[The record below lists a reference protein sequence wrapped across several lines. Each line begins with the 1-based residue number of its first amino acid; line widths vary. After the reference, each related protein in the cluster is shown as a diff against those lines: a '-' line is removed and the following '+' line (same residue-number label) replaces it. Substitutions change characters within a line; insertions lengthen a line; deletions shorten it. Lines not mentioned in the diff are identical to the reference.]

1 MGSESTLTKVRTIA
15 RSQNKQNGNGL
26 SPYVTFTRWEWA
38 HLRDATPLTL
48 AEEDLATLRG
58 INEQLSLQEVV
69 EIYLPLSRLL
79 NLYVSATQ
87 RLNEATQIFLGNPNM
102 KVPYVIGVAGSVA
115 VGKSTT
121 ARILQALLSRWGN
134 HPKVDLITT
143 DGFLYPNEMLEARG
157 LLKRKGFPESYDRR
171 RLLRFVA
178 DIKSGVSPLFA
189 PVYSHITYDIVPEE
203 LQTVT
208 NPDIVII
215 EGLNVL
221 QGGSAH
227 KFNPVVS
234 DYFDFS
240 IYVDAGESE
249 LVRWYVDRFLRL
261 RETVFRRPDSY
272 FHRYSQLTYEEAVA
286 TAKSI
291 WEEIN
296 GKNLRENIL
305 PTRERAKLILEKGEN
320 HSVQQVRLRKL

>member
-1 MGSESTLTKVRTIA
+1 VRTIDKG
-15 RSQNKQNGNGL
+15 RNKSKPRDS
-26 SPYVTFTRWEWA
+26 SPYATFSRLEWA

-48 AEEDLATLRG
+48 TEEDLATLRG
-58 INEQLSLQEVV
+58 INESISLQEVI

-87 RLNEATQIFLGNPNM
+87 HLHDATQTFLGDPNM

-121 ARILQALLSRWGN
+121 ARILQALLSRWAD
-134 HPKVDLITT
+134 HPRVALITT
-143 DGFLYPNEMLEARG
+143 DGFLHPNEVLETRG
-157 LLKRKGFPESYDRR
+157 LLRRKGFPESYDRR

-178 DIKSGVSPLFA
+178 DIKSGVSPLVA
-189 PVYSHITYDIVPEE
+189 PVYSHITYNIVPGD
-203 LQTVT
+203 LQTVA
-208 NPDIVII
+208 NADIVII

-221 QGGSAH
+221 QGGPSNKSH
-227 KFNPVVS
+227 PVVS

-240 IYVDAGESE
+240 IYVDAKEE
-249 LVRWYVDRFLRL
+249 DLIEWYVNRFLRL
-261 RETVFRRPDSY
+261 RDTVFRDPNSY
-272 FHRYSQLTYEEAVA
+272 FHRYSNLTQEEAIA
-286 TAKSI
+286 TARNI
-291 WEEIN
+291 WVDIN

-320 HSVQQVRLRKL
+320 HSVRQVRLRKL

>member
-1 MGSESTLTKVRTIA
+1 VRTIE
-15 RSQNKQNGNGL
+15 RHKRNGNGL
-26 SPYVTFTRWEWA
+26 SPYATFSRLEWA
-38 HLRDATPLTL
+38 HLRDSTPLTL
-48 AEEDLATLRG
+48 TENDLETLRG
-58 INEQLSLQEVV
+58 INEQISLQEVV

-79 NLYVSATQ
+79 NLYVSAAQ
-87 RLNEATQIFLGNPNM
+87 HLNEATQTFLGNPDM
-102 KVPYVIGVAGSVA
+102 KVPYVIGIAGSVA

-121 ARILQALLSRWGN
+121 ARILQALLSRWAN

-143 DGFLYPNEMLEARG
+143 DGFLYPNEVLETRG
-157 LLKRKGFPESYDRR
+157 LMKRKGFPESYDRR

-178 DIKSGVSPLFA
+178 DIKSGVSPIVA
-189 PVYSHITYDIVPEE
+189 PVYSHITYNIVPGE
-203 LQTVT
+203 LQAVT
-208 NPDIVII
+208 TPDIVII

-221 QGGSAH
+221 QGSTTH

-240 IYVDAGESE
+240 IYVDATEQE
-249 LVRWYVDRFLRL
+249 LIRWYVDRFLRL

-272 FHRYSQLTYEEAVA
+272 FHRYSKLTYEEAIA
-286 TAKSI
+286 TAQSI
-291 WEEIN
+291 WEDIN

>member
-1 MGSESTLTKVRTIA
+1 MRTID
-15 RSQNKQNGNGL
+15 RSRTRQKENGL
-26 SPYVTFTRWEWA
+26 SPYATFTRLEWA
-38 HLRDATPLTL
+38 HLRDSTPLTL
-48 AEEDLATLRG
+48 AEEELAALHG

-87 RLNEATQIFLGNPNM
+87 RLNEATQTFLGNPNM

-143 DGFLYPNEMLEARG
+143 DGFLYPNEVLETRG
-157 LLKRKGFPESYDRR
+157 LLRRKGFPESYDRR

-189 PVYSHITYDIVPEE
+189 PVYSHITYNIVPGE

-208 NPDIVII
+208 TPDIVII

-221 QGGSAH
+221 QGSSTH

-240 IYVDAGESE
+240 IYVDANETE

-272 FHRYSQLTYEEAVA
+272 FNRYSQLTHEEAVA
-286 TAKSI
+286 TAESI
-291 WEEIN
+291 WDDIN

>member
-1 MGSESTLTKVRTIA
+1 MRTID
-15 RSQNKQNGNGL
+15 RSRTRQKENGL
-26 SPYVTFTRWEWA
+26 SPYATFTRLEWA
-38 HLRDATPLTL
+38 HLRDSTALTL
-48 AEEDLATLRG
+48 AEEDLAALRG

-87 RLNEATQIFLGNPNM
+87 RLNEATQTFLGNPNM

-134 HPKVDLITT
+134 HPQVELITT
-143 DGFLYPNEMLEARG
+143 DGFLYPNEVLETRG
-157 LLKRKGFPESYDRR
+157 LLRRKGFPESYDRR

-189 PVYSHITYDIVPEE
+189 PVYSHITYNIVPGE

-221 QGGSAH
+221 QGGSTH

-240 IYVDAGESE
+240 IYVDANETE

-272 FHRYSQLTYEEAVA
+272 FNRYSQLTHDEAVA

-291 WEEIN
+291 WDDIN

>member
-1 MGSESTLTKVRTIA
+1 VRTIDQS
-15 RSQNKQNGNGL
+15 RTKRKENGL
-26 SPYVTFTRWEWA
+26 SPYATFTRSEWA
-38 HLRDATPLTL
+38 HLRDSTPLTL
-48 AEEDLATLRG
+48 AEEDLAALRG
-58 INEQLSLQEVV
+58 INEQLSLEEVA

-87 RLNEATQIFLGNPNM
+87 QLNQATQTFLGNPNM

-121 ARILQALLSRWGN
+121 ARILQALLSRWSN
-134 HPKVDLITT
+134 HPKVELITT
-143 DGFLYPNEMLEARG
+143 DGFLYPNEVLEAKG
-157 LLKRKGFPESYDRR
+157 LLRRKGFPESYDRR

-189 PVYSHITYDIVPEE
+189 PVYSHITYNIVPDE

-221 QGGSAH
+221 QGGSTH
-227 KFNPVVS
+227 KSNPVVS

-240 IYVDAGESE
+240 IYVDAKESE

-272 FHRYSQLTYEEAVA
+272 FNRYSQLTHEEAIA

-291 WEEIN
+291 WDEIN
-296 GKNLRENIL
+296 GKNLKENIL
-305 PTRERAKLILEKGEN
+305 PTRERAKLILEKGEH